1 MMINKMK
8 NNINT
13 LEPLDKLSP
22 NEPTYELYLSRDNM
36 LDLLKGDHN
45 VFSRLDIDIRDD
57 EEFVIEAIRGNHLNY
72 NYISDRLRNDLDFT
86 IKLVKKLNFG
96 IVVEL
101 FDEKYRDNE
110 EIMLIGL
117 SKCIAAYRFLSP
129 RLKNNPEF
137 NARLA
142 VIPKTVLGYDYLP
155 AKMIKNKEFQEKLEE
170 LKSQEKGQIIK
181 QNIAQNKQEYLLEEQ
196 ERKIKKRENKTY
208 KVLLSRNNILNL
220 LNTTYGFS
228 RSDMVIRDNAE
239 FAMIAIERRYT
250 NYDYI
255 SDRLRND
262 LDFTLKVVQRID
274 SGMVAK
280 FFVDKYKDNE
290 EIMFTVL
297 RKSPQAYRFLSPR
310 LKQNPEYNANLIIN
324 IGMKCSR
331 YLSNQVKTNPV
342 FIEKLKDN
350 GFSVIYYENL
360 KRAQDISENQEE
372 RKYLKICKKFIE
384 TKSSTSTLTVQKF
397 IEQEKINIKD
407 FNSAIDYISKTD
419 KDVYTYIKGILNL
432 NSQKY
437 IHTRES
443 AIAQFIN
450 DLNNDIQLTN
460 GEIRKCNIIDF
471 YRYFGRYDLKPV
483 MREFKKFINCPL
495 EPTLVR
501 KLNKFFSENKEG
513 NRINY
518 KQEYEGVQ
526 SFLVNGTPV
535 EATLAQKKSVASLMF
550 KNNLPNVRKVYTILL
565 RSCVKGSLE
574 SEYEYLLPKPNK
586 DTDEILDDSKN
597 ATEDELIRRITDR
610 MEETDT
616 KECMTA
622 KVFVKSNDTLWNVNY

>member
-1 MMINKMK
+1 MINNMN

-518 KQEYEGVQ
+518 KQEYEGIQ

-622 KVFVKSNDTLWNVNY
+622 KVFAKSNDTLWNVNY

>member
-1 MMINKMK
+1 MINNMN

-36 LDLLKGDHN
+36 FDLLKGDHN

-72 NYISDRLRNDLDFT
+72 HYISDRLRNDLDFT

-331 YLSNQVKTNPV
+331 YLSNQVETNPV

-360 KRAQDISENQEE
+360 KRAQDISENQEK

-610 MEETDT
+610 MEETDI

>member
-1 MMINKMK
+1 MINNMN

-36 LDLLKGDHN
+36 FDLLKGDHN

-170 LKSQEKGQIIK
+170 LKSQSKNQVIK
-181 QNIAQNKQEYLLEEQ
+181 QNIAQNKQEYLPEEQ

-360 KRAQDISENQEE
+360 KRARDISENQEK

-384 TKSSTSTLTVQKF
+384 TKSSISTLTVQKF

-610 MEETDT
+610 MEETDI

>member
-1 MMINKMK
+1 MINNMN

-36 LDLLKGDHN
+36 FDLLKGDHN

-574 SEYEYLLPKPNK
+574 SEYEYLLQNQIK
-586 DTDEILDDSKN
+586 IQMRFYM
-597 ATEDELIRRITDR
+597 I
-610 MEETDT
+610 
-616 KECMTA
+616 
-622 KVFVKSNDTLWNVNY
+622 VKMQLKMNL

>member
-1 MMINKMK
+1 MINNMN

-36 LDLLKGDHN
+36 FDLLKGDHN

-72 NYISDRLRNDLDFT
+72 HYISDRLRNDLDFT
-86 IKLVKKLNFG
+86 IKLVKKLSFG

-239 FAMIAIERRYT
+239 FVMIAIERRYT

-255 SDRLRND
+255 SNRLRND

-331 YLSNQVKTNPV
+331 YLSNQVETNPV

-360 KRAQDISENQEE
+360 KRARDISENQEK

-384 TKSSTSTLTVQKF
+384 TKSSISTLTVQKF

-610 MEETDT
+610 MEETDI

>member
-1 MMINKMK
+1 MINNMN

-574 SEYEYLLPKPNK
+574 SEYDYLLPKPNK

>member
-1 MMINKMK
+1 MINNMN

-142 VIPKTVLGYDYLP
+142 VIPKTVLGYDYLS

-181 QNIAQNKQEYLLEEQ
+181 QNIVQNKQEYLLEEQ

-616 KECMTA
+616 KERMTA
-622 KVFVKSNDTLWNVNY
+622 KVFAKSNDTLWNVNY

>member
-1 MMINKMK
+1 MINNI
-8 NNINT
+8 NNDINT

-22 NEPTYELYLSRDNM
+22 DETTYELYLSRDNM

-57 EEFVIEAIRGNHLNY
+57 EEFVIEAIKSNYLNY
-72 NYISDRLRNDLDFT
+72 NYISARLRNDLDFT
-86 IKLVKKLNFG
+86 IKLVKKLDFG
-96 IVVEL
+96 AVIKL

-129 RLKNNPEF
+129 RLKNDPEF

-170 LKSQEKGQIIK
+170 LKSQSKNQVIK

-324 IGMKCSR
+324 IGIKCSR
-331 YLSNQVKTNPV
+331 YLSNQVKTNQV

-384 TKSSTSTLTVQKF
+384 TKSSTSILTVQKF

-419 KDVYTYIKGILNL
+419 KDVYTYIKSILNL

-471 YRYFGRYDLKPV
+471 YRYFGRYDLKPD
-483 MREFKKFINCPL
+483 MREFKKFINRPL

-574 SEYEYLLPKPNK
+574 SEYEYLLSKSNK
-586 DTDEILDDSKN
+586 DTDDILDDSKT

-610 MEETDT
+610 MKETDT
-616 KECMTA
+616 KECMRE
-622 KVFVKSNDTLWNVNY
+622 KIFVKSNTLWDVNY

>member
-1 MMINKMK
+1 MINNMN

-13 LEPLDKLSP
+13 LETLDKLSP

-36 LDLLKGDHN
+36 FDLLKGDHN

-331 YLSNQVKTNPV
+331 YLSNQVETNPV

-360 KRAQDISENQEE
+360 KRARDISENQEK

-384 TKSSTSTLTVQKF
+384 TKSSISTLTVQKF

>member
-1 MMINKMK
+1 MINNMN

-36 LDLLKGDHN
+36 FDLLKGDHN

-331 YLSNQVKTNPV
+331 YLSNQVETNPV

-360 KRAQDISENQEE
+360 KRARDISENQEK

-384 TKSSTSTLTVQKF
+384 TKSSISTLTVQKF

>member
-1 MMINKMK
+1 MINNMN

-228 RSDMVIRDNAE
+228 RSDMVIRDNTE

-471 YRYFGRYDLKPV
+471 YRYFGRYDLKSV

-610 MEETDT
+610 MEKTDT

>member
-1 MMINKMK
+1 MINNMN

-36 LDLLKGDHN
+36 FDLLKGDHN

-586 DTDEILDDSKN
+586 DTDEILYDSKN

-610 MEETDT
+610 MEETDI

>member
-1 MMINKMK
+1 MINNMN

-384 TKSSTSTLTVQKF
+384 TKSSTSPLTVQKF

-550 KNNLPNVRKVYTILL
+550 KNNLPNVRKVYTTLL

>member
-1 MMINKMK
+1 MINNMN

-36 LDLLKGDHN
+36 FDLLKGDHN

-72 NYISDRLRNDLDFT
+72 HYISDRLRNDLDFT

-170 LKSQEKGQIIK
+170 LKSQSKNQVIK
-181 QNIAQNKQEYLLEEQ
+181 QNIAQNKQEYLPEEQ

-331 YLSNQVKTNPV
+331 YLSNQVETNPV

-360 KRAQDISENQEE
+360 KRARDISENQEK

>member
-1 MMINKMK
+1 MINNMN

-518 KQEYEGVQ
+518 KQEYEGIQ

>member
-1 MMINKMK
+1 MINNMN

-13 LEPLDKLSP
+13 LEPLDKLYP

-36 LDLLKGDHN
+36 FDLLKGDHN

-72 NYISDRLRNDLDFT
+72 HYISDRLRNDLDFT

-331 YLSNQVKTNPV
+331 YLSNQVETNPV

-360 KRAQDISENQEE
+360 KRAQDISENQEK

-586 DTDEILDDSKN
+586 DTDEILDDSKK

>member
-1 MMINKMK
+1 MINNMN

-13 LEPLDKLSP
+13 LEPLDKLYP

-36 LDLLKGDHN
+36 FDLLKGDHN

-72 NYISDRLRNDLDFT
+72 HYISDRLRNDLDFT

-331 YLSNQVKTNPV
+331 YLSNQVETNPV

-360 KRAQDISENQEE
+360 KRAQDISENQEK

-443 AIAQFIN
+443 ASAQFIN

>member
-1 MMINKMK
+1 MINNMN

-13 LEPLDKLSP
+13 LETLDKLSP

-36 LDLLKGDHN
+36 FDLLKGDHN

-360 KRAQDISENQEE
+360 KRAQDISENQEK

-610 MEETDT
+610 MEETDI

>member
-1 MMINKMK
+1 MINNMN

-72 NYISDRLRNDLDFT
+72 NYTSDRLRNDLDFT

-437 IHTRES
+437 MHTRES

-460 GEIRKCNIIDF
+460 GKIRKCNIIDF

-483 MREFKKFINCPL
+483 MREFKRFINCPL

>member
-1 MMINKMK
+1 MINNMN

-13 LEPLDKLSP
+13 VEPLDKLSP

-57 EEFVIEAIRGNHLNY
+57 EEFVIEAIKSNYLNY

-86 IKLVKKLNFG
+86 IKLVKKLDFG
-96 IVVEL
+96 AVIKL

-117 SKCIAAYRFLSP
+117 SKCTAAYRFLSP
-129 RLKNNPEF
+129 RLKNDPEF

-170 LKSQEKGQIIK
+170 LQSQSKNQVIK

-250 NYDYI
+250 NYEYI

-324 IGMKCSR
+324 IGIKCSR
-331 YLSNQVKTNPV
+331 YLSNQVKTNQV

-419 KDVYTYIKGILNL
+419 KDVYTYIKSILNL

-471 YRYFGRYDLKPV
+471 YRYFGRYDLKPY
-483 MREFKKFINCPL
+483 MREFKKFINRPL

-574 SEYEYLLPKPNK
+574 SEYEYLLSKSNK
-586 DTDEILDDSKN
+586 DTDEILDDSKT

-610 MEETDT
+610 MKETDT
-616 KECMTA
+616 KECMRE
-622 KVFVKSNDTLWNVNY
+622 KIFVKSNTLWDVNY

>member
-1 MMINKMK
+1 MINNMN

-384 TKSSTSTLTVQKF
+384 TKSSTSPLTVQKF

-501 KLNKFFSENKEG
+501 KLNKFFSENKEE

-597 ATEDELIRRITDR
+597 ATEAELIRRITDR

>member
-1 MMINKMK
+1 MINNMN

-13 LEPLDKLSP
+13 LETLDKLSP

-36 LDLLKGDHN
+36 FDLLKGDHN
-45 VFSRLDIDIRDD
+45 VFSRLDINIRDD

-586 DTDEILDDSKN
+586 DTDEILYDSKN

-610 MEETDT
+610 MEETDI

>member
-1 MMINKMK
+1 MINNMN

-13 LEPLDKLSP
+13 VEPLDKLSP

-360 KRAQDISENQEE
+360 KRAQDISKNQEE

-622 KVFVKSNDTLWNVNY
+622 KVFAKINDTLWNVNY

>member
-1 MMINKMK
+1 MINNMN

-36 LDLLKGDHN
+36 FDLLKGDHN

-72 NYISDRLRNDLDFT
+72 HYISDRLRNDLDFT

-331 YLSNQVKTNPV
+331 YLSNQVETNPV

-360 KRAQDISENQEE
+360 KRARDISENQEK

-384 TKSSTSTLTVQKF
+384 TKSSISTLTVQKF

-610 MEETDT
+610 MEETDI

>member
-1 MMINKMK
+1 MINNMN

-36 LDLLKGDHN
+36 FDLLKGDHN

-290 EIMFTVL
+290 KIMFTVL

-622 KVFVKSNDTLWNVNY
+622 KVFAKSNDTLWNVNY

>member
-1 MMINKMK
+1 MINNMN

-72 NYISDRLRNDLDFT
+72 HYISDRLRNDLDFT

-170 LKSQEKGQIIK
+170 LKSQSKNQVIK

-460 GEIRKCNIIDF
+460 GKIRKCNIIDF

-483 MREFKKFINCPL
+483 MREFKRFINCPL

-622 KVFVKSNDTLWNVNY
+622 KVFAKSNDTLWNVNY

>member
-1 MMINKMK
+1 
-8 NNINT
+8 
-13 LEPLDKLSP
+13 
-22 NEPTYELYLSRDNM
+22 
-36 LDLLKGDHN
+36 
-45 VFSRLDIDIRDD
+45 
-57 EEFVIEAIRGNHLNY
+57 
-72 NYISDRLRNDLDFT
+72 
-86 IKLVKKLNFG
+86 
-96 IVVEL
+96 
-101 FDEKYRDNE
+101 
-110 EIMLIGL
+110 
-117 SKCIAAYRFLSP
+117 
-129 RLKNNPEF
+129 
-137 NARLA
+137 
-142 VIPKTVLGYDYLP
+142 
-155 AKMIKNKEFQEKLEE
+155 
-170 LKSQEKGQIIK
+170 
-181 QNIAQNKQEYLLEEQ
+181 
-196 ERKIKKRENKTY
+196 
-208 KVLLSRNNILNL
+208 
-220 LNTTYGFS
+220 
-228 RSDMVIRDNAE
+228 
-239 FAMIAIERRYT
+239 
-250 NYDYI
+250 
-255 SDRLRND
+255 
-262 LDFTLKVVQRID
+262 
-274 SGMVAK
+274 MVAK
-280 FFVDKYKDNE
+280 FFVDKYKGNE

-586 DTDEILDDSKN
+586 ETDEILDDSKN

-616 KECMTA
+616 KECMTV

>member
-1 MMINKMK
+1 MINNMN

-220 LNTTYGFS
+220 LNTTYVFS

-297 RKSPQAYRFLSPR
+297 RKSQQAYRFLSPR

-443 AIAQFIN
+443 AIAQFIS

>member
-1 MMINKMK
+1 MINNMN

-36 LDLLKGDHN
+36 FDLLKGDHN

-72 NYISDRLRNDLDFT
+72 HYISDRLRNDLDFT

-170 LKSQEKGQIIK
+170 LKSQSKNQVIK
-181 QNIAQNKQEYLLEEQ
+181 QNIAQNKQEYLPEEQ

-331 YLSNQVKTNPV
+331 YLSNQVETNPV

-360 KRAQDISENQEE
+360 KRARDISENQEK

-384 TKSSTSTLTVQKF
+384 TKSSISTLTVQKF

-610 MEETDT
+610 MEETDV

>member
-1 MMINKMK
+1 MINNMN

-36 LDLLKGDHN
+36 FDLLKGDHN

-72 NYISDRLRNDLDFT
+72 HYISDRLRNDLDFT

-170 LKSQEKGQIIK
+170 LKSQSKNQVIK
-181 QNIAQNKQEYLLEEQ
+181 QNIAQNKQEYLPEEQ

-331 YLSNQVKTNPV
+331 YLSNQVETNPV

-360 KRAQDISENQEE
+360 KRARDISENQEK

-384 TKSSTSTLTVQKF
+384 TKSSISTLTVQKF

-610 MEETDT
+610 MEETDI

>member
-1 MMINKMK
+1 MINNMN

>member
-1 MMINKMK
+1 MINNMN

-13 LEPLDKLSP
+13 VEPLDKLSP

-57 EEFVIEAIRGNHLNY
+57 VEFVIEAIRGNHLNY

-129 RLKNNPEF
+129 RLKNDPEF

-170 LKSQEKGQIIK
+170 LKSQSKNQVIK

-280 FFVDKYKDNE
+280 FFADKYKDNE

-574 SEYEYLLPKPNK
+574 SEYEYLLSKSNK
-586 DTDEILDDSKN
+586 DTDEILDDSKT

-610 MEETDT
+610 MKETDT
-616 KECMTA
+616 KECMRE
-622 KVFVKSNDTLWNVNY
+622 KIFVKSNTLWDVNY

>member
-1 MMINKMK
+1 MINNMN

-13 LEPLDKLSP
+13 LEPLDKLYQ

-36 LDLLKGDHN
+36 FDLLKGDHN
-45 VFSRLDIDIRDD
+45 VFSRLDINIRDD

-110 EIMLIGL
+110 KIMLIGL

-208 KVLLSRNNILNL
+208 KVLLNRNNILNL

-384 TKSSTSTLTVQKF
+384 TKSSTSILTVKKF

-437 IHTRES
+437 MHTRES

-518 KQEYEGVQ
+518 KQEYEGIQ

>member
-1 MMINKMK
+1 MINNMN

-142 VIPKTVLGYDYLP
+142 VIPKTVLSYDYLP

-228 RSDMVIRDNAE
+228 RSDMVIRDNTE

-471 YRYFGRYDLKPV
+471 YRYFGKYDLKPV

-616 KECMTA
+616 KECMTV

>member
-1 MMINKMK
+1 MINNMN

-36 LDLLKGDHN
+36 FDLLKGDHN

-72 NYISDRLRNDLDFT
+72 HYISDRLRNDLDFT
-86 IKLVKKLNFG
+86 IKLVKKLSFG

-331 YLSNQVKTNPV
+331 YLSNQVETNPV

-360 KRAQDISENQEE
+360 KRARDISENQEK

-384 TKSSTSTLTVQKF
+384 TKSSISTLTVQKF

-610 MEETDT
+610 MEETDI

>member
-1 MMINKMK
+1 MINNMN

-622 KVFVKSNDTLWNVNY
+622 KVFAKSNDTLWNVNY

>member
-1 MMINKMK
+1 MINNMN

-13 LEPLDKLSP
+13 LESLDKLSP

-384 TKSSTSTLTVQKF
+384 TKSSISTLTVQKF

-586 DTDEILDDSKN
+586 NTDEILDDSKN

-622 KVFVKSNDTLWNVNY
+622 KVFAKSNDTLWNVNY

>member
-1 MMINKMK
+1 MINNMN

-13 LEPLDKLSP
+13 LELLDKLSP

-518 KQEYEGVQ
+518 KQEYEGIQ

-622 KVFVKSNDTLWNVNY
+622 KVFAKSNDTLWNVNY

>member
-1 MMINKMK
+1 MINNMN

-280 FFVDKYKDNE
+280 FFVYKYKDNE

-384 TKSSTSTLTVQKF
+384 TKSSTSPLTVQKF

-501 KLNKFFSENKEG
+501 KLNKFFSENKEE

-597 ATEDELIRRITDR
+597 ATEAELIRRITDR